1 MNRWHRWFALA
12 TLALMALGPGLFW
25 STSNVKTADG
35 FSLGWSAAPLPQQ
48 LVEAK
53 SKLQTAC
60 SSLIAQALSPVAR
73 NLRPAIQLQTLVLRF
88 PIYHHRLYLFYSR
101 LQTDGA

>member
-1 MNRWHRWFALA
+1 MKYCQRWITLA

-25 STSNVKTADG
+25 SSSNAKTGDG
-35 FSLGWSAAPLPQQ
+35 FSQGWSAVPLPQQ

-53 SKLQTAC
+53 SKLQTA
-60 SSLIAQALSPVAR
+60 SSGLIAQALSPVAR
-73 NLRPAIQLQTLVLRF
+73 NLQLAIQLQTLVLQA
-88 PIYHHRLYLFYSR
+88 PIYPHRLYLIYAR

>member
-1 MNRWHRWFALA
+1 MKLWHRWFALA

-25 STSNVKTADG
+25 STSNAKTGDG
-35 FSLGWSAAPLPQQ
+35 FSQGWSAVPLPQQ

-53 SKLQTAC
+53 SKLQSTGSGLVAP
-60 SSLIAQALSPVAR
+60 ALSPVAR
-73 NLRPAIQLQTLVLRF
+73 DLQLAVQVETYALWA
-88 PIYHHRLYLFYSR
+88 PINPNRLYLIYAR